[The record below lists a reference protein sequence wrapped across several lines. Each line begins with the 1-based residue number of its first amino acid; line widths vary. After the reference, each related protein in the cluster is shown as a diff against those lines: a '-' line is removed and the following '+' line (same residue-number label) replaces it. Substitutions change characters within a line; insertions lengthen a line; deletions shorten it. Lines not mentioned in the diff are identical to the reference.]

1 MHYDRRFHSF
11 LILWT
16 SQTLSR
22 LGSSLTPF
30 ALVLWAYSETS
41 SALATAGLTVSLYL
55 PYILLSLPVGALCDR
70 LDRKRVML
78 VADCASALCTLTILV
93 LWSGGALE
101 LWHLYLINSISGLAQ
116 CFQQPAG
123 EVATSLLTPPELYQ
137 KAAGLNALAN
147 SFVNLAS
154 PAIATALYAAGG
166 LGAVIVAD
174 LSTFLV
180 AFLILLL
187 FVRVPAQEGG
197 RKGGVAQEMREG
209 LSFLARARG
218 ILEVILFLAA
228 INLIAS
234 VYNAALP
241 AMVLSRAGEAALAAV
256 QTSAG
261 IAMLAGGLV
270 ASALPA
276 PKSRVR
282 AIVASLFVS
291 MGSENFILAF
301 SRSPAIWC
309 LGAFVGWMCIPI
321 MNTNLEA
328 LLRSSIPTAFQ
339 GRVYSA
345 RNMLQF
351 FTIPL
356 GYLVGGWLVDE
367 VAEPFMAASRSAFLS
382 RLFGQGRGAGA
393 ALVFGVIGILGLL
406 VCLFFSRLESMRR
419 LEGEKDAQ
427 KGK

>member
-1 MHYDRRFHSF
+1 MHYDRRFSTF

-30 ALVLWAYSETS
+30 ALVLWAYGETS
-41 SALATAGLTVSLYL
+41 SALATAGLTVSLYI

-70 LDRKRVML
+70 LDGKRVML
-78 VADCASALCTLTILV
+78 VADSVAALCTLTILV
-93 LWSGGALE
+93 LWTAGGLA
-101 LWHLYLINSISGLAQ
+101 LWHLYMLNCISGLAQ

-137 KAAGLNALAN
+137 KAAGLNALA
-147 SFVNLAS
+147 SSVVNLAS

-180 AFLILLL
+180 AFLILLI
-187 FVRVPAQEGG
+187 FVRVPVQKGS
-197 RKGGVAQEMREG
+197 KGGLLEEMREG
-209 LSFLARARG
+209 LSYLVHRRG
-218 ILEVILFLAA
+218 LLEVILFLAA
-228 INLIAS
+228 INFIAS

-261 IAMLAGGLV
+261 VAMLAGGLV
-270 ASALPA
+270 ASALPT

-282 AIVASLFVS
+282 VIVASLFVS

-309 LGAFVGWMCIPI
+309 LGAFIGWMCIPV

-367 VAEPFMAASRSAFLS
+367 VAEPFMAASSSAFLS

-406 VCLFFSRLESMRR
+406 VCLFFSRLQAMRR
-419 LEGEKDAQ
+419 LEEEKVS
-427 KGK
+427 KEGK